1 VKNSPENASSLAVG
15 GRSVSE
21 RRFGLKR
28 ATDEAHAPL
37 EEIVQSG
44 EMLATV
50 EGYRRYLAATRAMRD
65 RFERLL
71 DIKGA
76 AGIWPVWMAPAL
88 QETF

>member
-1 VKNSPENASSLAVG
+1 MG

-28 ATDEAHAPL
+28 ATDEAHARL

-44 EMLATV
+44 DMLATV

-76 AGIWPVWMAPAL
+76 AGIWP
-88 QETF
+88 E